1 MNEGMRD
8 GIIFDLDGTLLDSMW
23 VWDDVDREFL
33 GNRGLEVPADYQKE
47 IVALGF
53 EETAHYT
60 IERFHLD
67 EDPADIMNEWRHM
80 AEEKYAWDVDVKPM
94 VIPMLAWFKDH
105 DMKLGIATSSYES
118 LFMPCLE
125 RNQILQYFDA
135 IAKTEEVHVGKNKP
149 DVYLLAAEKLKKR
162 PEECVVFEDIFQGIQ
177 TAKEA
182 GFHTVAVYDEK
193 NRDMWEKTKEIAH
206 HSILNFNELFETK
219 NRMKEV
225 FFG

>member
-135 IAKTEEVHVGKNKP
+135 IAKRYHFKLSDPIKDIPKEGMDAILYGTKGEP
-149 DVYLLAAEKLKKR
+149 LQLRYEKSEGFGVIR
-162 PEECVVFEDIFQGIQ
+162 REFEGIINNL
-177 TAKEA
+177 E
-182 GFHTVAVYDEK
+182 
-193 NRDMWEKTKEIAH
+193 R
-206 HSILNFNELFETK
+206 
-219 NRMKEV
+219 
-225 FFG
+225 